1 MALNNTYARLPQQ
14 ETMVGAGAQLLLL
27 VLLGTVIG
35 MGPAGWLTGL
45 AFGIATWAVLTRAL
59 RRTRP
64 RSFGPANRVTLGR
77 AILVGGVTALVADSF
92 QSSPP
97 VSLLVGLTAV
107 ALILDG
113 VDGKVA
119 RRTGTSSALG
129 ARFDMEVDAFLILVL
144 SVYVAMSLGPWVL
157 LIGTMR
163 YVFVA
168 AARVLPWLNAAL
180 PPSMARKTVAALQGV
195 VLLVAGA
202 GVLPYAVTVAAVLPA
217 LASLVWSFGRDILW
231 LWHHAALSPAGPS
244 ARAET
249 RPRVLV
255 GAPATPPAVSPDP
268 APSAAAPRPTPSV
281 RPADPAVAPRPA
293 SAATRRAA

>member
-1 MALNNTYARLPQQ
+1 VALNDMYGARLPQQ
-14 ETMVGAGAQLLLL
+14 ETMVGAGVQLLLL
-27 VLLGTVIG
+27 ALLGSAIG

-45 AFGIATWAVLTRAL
+45 VFAIATWAVLTRAL

-77 AILVGGVTALVADSF
+77 SILVGGVTALVADSF
-92 QSSPP
+92 ESSPP

-144 SVYVAMSLGPWVL
+144 SVYVGMSLGPWVL

-168 AARVLPWLNAAL
+168 AARVLPWLNGEL
-180 PPSMARKTVAALQGV
+180 PPSMARKTVAAMQGV
-195 VLLVAGA
+195 ILLVAGA
-202 GVLPYAVTVAAVLPA
+202 GVLPYEMTMAAVLLA
-217 LASLVWSFGRDILW
+217 LALLVWSFGRDIAW
-231 LWHHAALSPAGPS
+231 LWRQSLSAPVERVRADEPA
-244 ARAET
+244 RE
-249 RPRVLV
+249 LV
-255 GAPATPPAVSPDP
+255 GA
-268 APSAAAPRPTPSV
+268 
-281 RPADPAVAPRPA
+281 A
-293 SAATRRAA
+293 SAPARSEG